1 MGSSKKPSLTRD
13 VIPARDALADVKTM
27 REKPAG
33 SQLAF
38 GTLQQALPM
47 DPQTA
52 MLPRGTKSKRLRSPR
67 PIAPS

>member
-13 VIPARDALADVKTM
+13 VISAWDPLADVKAM

-38 GTLQQALPM
+38 GILQQALPM
-47 DPQTA
+47 DPQMV
-52 MLPRGTKSKRLRSPR
+52 MLPRGEEQQK
-67 PIAPS
+67 A